1 MLFDEHR
8 NPIFGNH
15 YQSVPAVWHLLL
27 GLKDLHGTCP
37 NADCG
42 FVPIA
47 TIHEPLRWKCFHR
60 GKKGRSQAPGRLI
73 RRPAVPSFPL

>member
-1 MLFDEHR
+1 
-8 NPIFGNH
+8 
-15 YQSVPAVWHLLL
+15 
-27 GLKDLHGTCP
+27 LKDLHGTCP